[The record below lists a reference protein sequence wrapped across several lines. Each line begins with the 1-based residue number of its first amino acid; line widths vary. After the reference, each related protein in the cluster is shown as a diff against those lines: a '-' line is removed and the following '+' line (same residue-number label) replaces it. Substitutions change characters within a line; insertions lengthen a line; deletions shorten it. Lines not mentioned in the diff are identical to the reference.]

1 VQERIRCAA
10 LIFDMDG
17 TLVDSAGPVE
27 RGWTWWAARH
37 GLSLS
42 AVLAFSHGRPSIE
55 TMKHFLPG
63 VDCSRDAA
71 ELAALE
77 EADTSDVV
85 AVPGA
90 SDSVVAAQNGAWA
103 VVTSANRRL
112 AETRLTVAGL
122 PLPPVLVSA
131 EDIERGKPNPE
142 GFLKA
147 AMRMN
152 VAPSDCLVFE
162 DTAAGVAAALSAG
175 MRAVGLLT
183 TVPGAQLGC
192 DFVIEDFRQVRVKHN
207 GHGFEVVLMACE
219 R

>member
-1 VQERIRCAA
+1 MQERIRCAA

-17 TLVDSAGPVE
+17 TLVDSSRAVE
-27 RGWTWWAARH
+27 RGWEWWVARH

-55 TMKHFLPG
+55 TMKHFLPE
-63 VDCSRDAA
+63 VDCSRDNA
-71 ELAALE
+71 EMAALE
-77 EADTSDVV
+77 EADTSEVV

-90 SDSVVAAQNGAWA
+90 SDSVVAAQDGAWA

-112 AETRLTVAGL
+112 AEIRLSVAGL
-122 PLPPVLVSA
+122 PAPPVLVCA
-131 EDIERGKPNPE
+131 EDIERGKPDPE

-147 AMRMN
+147 AKRMN

-162 DTAAGVAAALSAG
+162 DTAAGVAAAVSAG

-183 TVPGAQLGC
+183 TVPRAHLGC
-192 DFVIEDFRQVRVKHN
+192 DLVIEDFRQVHVRHN
-207 GHGFEVVLMACE
+207 GDGFEIVLMACE